1 MAPVEDGA
9 SEAPSR
15 DAAAGATSGLDDP
28 AFGSSAPF
36 TIGIEEEL
44 LLVRDG
50 DHALD
55 GSAGRFVREL
65 GESQAL
71 THTDLYAALLEFA
84 SPVRS
89 NPSEAVDD
97 LRRLRARAIAH
108 GANLLG
114 AGIHPAQPFG
124 HVQHVDEERYRQIA
138 DDMRGL
144 VARAPT
150 CALHV
155 HVGMPDA
162 QTAIRVTN
170 ALRDHLPLLQ
180 ALSANSPF
188 WHGVDS
194 GLASART
201 ALFRSAPRSEIPRAF
216 ADWDD
221 YVAAVEAVLT
231 AGGLAD
237 YTFLWW
243 DVRPHPRLGTVEVRS
258 MDAQSSPRATLAL
271 AGLVQ
276 SLAAYEAQQPPR
288 HWTPRE
294 ALMESMFRAARD
306 GVRAKLLRDGALR
319 PIAQIAEEV
328 VAQVRPHARELHAE
342 AALDEVQWL
351 VATEGGAQRQRRAFG
366 AWGMDGLLEFLV
378 RETGELRRHPEQA
391 APAEIG
397 EHDSHSAALRVAMPS
412 SAASSASTSSRVL

>member
-1 MAPVEDGA
+1 MHTPIELTVDGHVEHARIVAPVNDGA
-9 SEAPSR
+9 PDAAVK
-15 DAAAGATSGLDDP
+15 DAAAGASWGLDNP
-28 AFGSSAPF
+28 AFGRSAPF

-50 DHALD
+50 DRALD
-55 GSAGRFVREL
+55 CSAGKLVHEL
-65 GESQAL
+65 GESEAL

-84 SPVRS
+84 SPVRH

-114 AGIHPAQPFG
+114 VGIHPAQPFG
-124 HVQHVDEERYRQIA
+124 HVEHVDEERYRKIA
-138 DDMRGL
+138 HDMRGL

-162 QTAIRVTN
+162 QTAIHVTN

-194 GLASART
+194 GLASARA

-221 YVAAVEAVLT
+221 YVAAVEAVLV
-231 AGGLAD
+231 AGGLPD

-271 AGLVQ
+271 AALVQ

-288 HWTPRE
+288 PWTPRE
-294 ALMESMFRAARD
+294 ALMESMFRASRD
-306 GVRAKLLRDGALR
+306 GIAATLLRDGALR
-319 PIAQIAEEV
+319 PVAHSAEEV
-328 VAQVRPHARELHAE
+328 LQLVRPHARELHAE

-351 VATEGGAQRQRRAFG
+351 LATGGGAARQRQAF
-366 AWGMDGLLEFLV
+366 ARWSMNGLLEFLV
-378 RETGELRRHPEQA
+378 RETGELRRHA
-391 APAEIG
+391 
-397 EHDSHSAALRVAMPS
+397 
-412 SAASSASTSSRVL
+412 